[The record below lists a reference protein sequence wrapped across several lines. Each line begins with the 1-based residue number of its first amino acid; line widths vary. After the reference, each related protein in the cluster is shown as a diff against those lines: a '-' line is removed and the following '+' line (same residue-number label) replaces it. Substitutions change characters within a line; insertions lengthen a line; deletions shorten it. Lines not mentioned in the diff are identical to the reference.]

1 VAKSPGTPKSKAAAP
16 VQFDMNSRERKG
28 GKGRPGGPGGAGRGR
43 DDKRPPSRIVR
54 LPPALI
60 DRGEGWVIQKIGRID
75 EASHIAM
82 GAEYHLIFD
91 GHDPLTFD
99 YLANARDRAKEA
111 PPEKPQVEKVA
122 IAPETGERNKTA
134 GPRVRATPPVV
145 LKPAS
150 ACGFPLVQR
159 HRRKR
164 CLWPS
169 CGA

>member
-1 VAKSPGTPKSKAAAP
+1 LELAWNGPRLRVGAINGAADHSLNVWDHDHIRRLRNSLDDGLGLNEENVVAKSPGTPKSKAAAP

-28 GKGRPGGPGGAGRGR
+28 GKGRPGGPGGAG
-43 DDKRPPSRIVR
+43 
-54 LPPALI
+54 PALI

-122 IAPETGERNKTA
+122 IAPETGER
-134 GPRVRATPPVV
+134 
-145 LKPAS
+145 
-150 ACGFPLVQR
+150 Q
-159 HRRKR
+159 
-164 CLWPS
+164 
-169 CGA
+169 

>member
-99 YLANARDRAKEA
+99 YLANAARKRRHRRSHKSRRLRSL
-111 PPEKPQVEKVA
+111 PKPVND
-122 IAPETGERNKTA
+122 NKTA